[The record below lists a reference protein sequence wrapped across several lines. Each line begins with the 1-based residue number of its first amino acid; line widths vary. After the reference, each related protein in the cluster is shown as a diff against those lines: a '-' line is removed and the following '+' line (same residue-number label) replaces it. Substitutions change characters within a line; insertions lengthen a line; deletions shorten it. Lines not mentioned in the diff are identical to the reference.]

1 MTEQSHIAHIAHIT
15 HIAEVQHIMEQK
27 GFFPVMQSTGL
38 PLAGTYLRIE
48 NPVLYLILFHDGT
61 NIDTAELLEHTK
73 NMTESIAEKQNEFR
87 CTRTV
92 CLTILT
98 EETEENTTNKNNSN
112 SIKDFVLSQQISFEG
127 NIQYIW
133 WHYSFLENRLS
144 TGKDQPRKLLGIEK
158 ILSQVAKGESVSN
171 TVLSLDEK
179 KQSVFPFATLSI
191 FLICALL
198 LAVMLLTGQK
208 TDWILR
214 FGLSREG
221 IMQGQFY
228 RLLTAM
234 FFHSGI
240 QHLLA
245 NSIYLIYFGIPME
258 RILGAKKYLLLYLL
272 SGLCGSLFSLIF
284 NGYLAVGASGAIF
297 GLLGASLLLT
307 HEKGAAFTGMNYAT
321 MLLLSIAALGMGM
334 LDPNVDNFAH
344 VGGFLCGLLILRLFM
359 RKKSG

>member
-1 MTEQSHIAHIAHIT
+1 MTDQSHIAPIT
-15 HIAEVQHIMEQK
+15 KVQYLMEQK
-27 GFFPVMQSTGL
+27 GFFPITPPEYA
-38 PLAGTYLRIE
+38 PLKGAYLRIE
-48 NPVLYLILFHDGT
+48 NPVLYLILLHDGT
-61 NIDTAELLEHTK
+61 DVDTGELLEHTQ
-73 NMTESIAEKQNEFR
+73 NITEHIAEKQEEFR

-98 EETEENTTNKNNSN
+98 EERSREECNN
-112 SIKDFVLSQQISFEG
+112 IKDFALSQKISFEG

-144 TGKDQPRKLLGIEK
+144 TGKDQPQKLLGIEK
-158 ILSQVAKGESVSN
+158 ILSQTAKGESVSDA
-171 TVLSLDEK
+171 VLALDEK
-179 KQSVFPFATLSI
+179 NQSAFPFATLSI
-191 FLICALL
+191 FLLCAIL

-234 FFHSGI
+234 FLHSGI
-240 QHLLA
+240 RHLLA
-245 NSIYLIYFGIPME
+245 NSIYLLYFGIPME
-258 RILGAKKYLLLYLL
+258 QILGAKKYLLLYLL
-272 SGLCGSLFSLIF
+272 SGLCGSLFSLLF
-284 NGYLAVGASGAIF
+284 SGYLAVGASGAIF

-334 LDPNVDNFAH
+334 LEPNVDNFAH
-344 VGGFLCGLLILRLFM
+344 VGGFLCGLLLLRLFM